1 MQDQARRQ
9 RERPAL
15 QLRLLT
21 TNDRLASLNA
31 KDRALVVRLLAR
43 LLREAAQGTVK
54 VVADD
59 DA

>member
-1 MQDQARRQ
+1 MQDQAGRQ

-43 LLREAAQGTVK
+43 LLREAAQGTVN

>member
-1 MQDQARRQ
+1 MENREPRTTERRATQ
-9 RERPAL
+9 L
-15 QLRLLT
+15 QLLT
-21 TNDRLASLNA
+21 INDRLVSLDA

-43 LLREAAQGTVK
+43 LLREAAQGTAK

>member
-43 LLREAAQGTVK
+43 LLREAAQGTVN